1 MITSEINPAAYQLV
15 PLSKIACNGLNGLLI
30 ADGVG
35 LGKTI
40 SATYI
45 AVYFSEVFR
54 LPTGVICSPVL
65 VTKWL
70 TELRSKFKV
79 PAFAVRSREDMT
91 TAMHEAKLRP
101 SNFYIISNSLLA
113 TNSDLEHPMLGT
125 LLIDEIQSFR
135 NNKTKSYAS
144 VLKIARQ
151 SRLRI
156 GLSATPINNTLN
168 DLSSELAILLAEEN
182 WDAVSAFVSDL
193 WSWKRTR
200 ITTPLVTRFVKNK
213 LGMHFARRHVQL
225 LEVKL
230 PEDFRH
236 TVERTLERAYHSVN
250 IYEVVTYLRMAA
262 SCPSLF
268 IRKFHLNGTLKTED
282 QKPRIVQTTLE
293 KSTISHW
300 LVFVEFEGTARFLA
314 SGIEDRPVFVITGRT
329 PIFERDDIIE
339 SFRESDKGIL
349 ILTPVG
355 SEGLDLQ
362 FCQGVI
368 NYDLHWNPMKIEQR
382 IGRIDRI
389 GQSKSQ
395 IEIVNIRVLGSID
408 DRVLQ
413 VILSKLDLTERSIF
427 ATDEIVLP
435 SRMKASSVQQRAVES
450 ELDQSKQLIS
460 AIRYS
465 DQIGQE
471 DYGLLRSINTSY
483 CRMPELKEAAR
494 RAPLEC
500 LWLTHDGTSIKW
512 QERIRTEA
520 NEFRAG
526 LESYR

>member
-1 MITSEINPAAYQLV
+1 MITSEITPAAYQLV
-15 PLSKIACNGLNGLLI
+15 PLSKLACNGLNGLLI

-45 AVYFSEVFR
+45 AVYFSEMFK

-79 PAFAVRSREDMT
+79 SAFAVRSPEDMA

-101 SNFYIISNSLLA
+101 SNFYVISNSLLA
-113 TNSDLEHPMLGT
+113 SNSEIEHPAFGT
-125 LLIDEIQSFR
+125 LVIDEIQYFR
-135 NNKTKSYAS
+135 NKRTKSYATA
-144 VLKIARQ
+144 LKLALQ
-151 SRLRI
+151 SRLRV
-156 GLSATPINNTLN
+156 GLSATPINNTLD
-168 DLSSELAILLAEEN
+168 DLSSELAVLLAEEN
-182 WDAVSAFVSDL
+182 WDAVSALVSDL
-193 WSWKRTR
+193 WSWKKTR
-200 ITTPLVTRFVKNK
+200 ITTPLVTRFAKDK
-213 LGMHFARRHVQL
+213 LGMNFARRHVQL
-225 LEVKL
+225 LDVKF
-230 PEDFRH
+230 PEDFRN
-236 TVERTLERAYHSVN
+236 TVARTLERTYHSAN

-268 IRKFHLNGTLKTED
+268 ITKFHLDGTLRFED
-282 QKPRIVQTTLE
+282 QKPRIVRTVLE
-293 KSTISHW
+293 GSNISHW

-314 SGIEDRPVFVITGRT
+314 SVIEDRPVFVITGRT

-339 SFRESDKGIL
+339 SFKESDAGIL

-389 GQSKSQ
+389 GQSKNQ

-413 VILSKLDLTERSIF
+413 VILNKLDLTERSIF
-427 ATDEIVLP
+427 APGEILLP
-435 SRMKASSVQQRAVES
+435 SKVKAGSVQRRAVES

-460 AIRYS
+460 AIRYTGYCS
-465 DQIGQE
+465 ASE
-471 DYGLLRSINTSY
+471 LR
-483 CRMPELKEAAR
+483 EAAG

-500 LWLTHDGTSIKW
+500 LWLTQDETSFKW
-512 QERIRTEA
+512 QEKIRTEA
-520 NEFRAG
+520 SQFQAA
-526 LESYR
+526 LESYK